1 MTTLFKL
8 AAVAV
13 FAVSASAEAG
23 LYQCDALGNPS
34 RIDQCYA
41 RELRTMTTDIHLFYT
56 GMDYA
61 RTNITGPEIRYL
73 LDNNGWPAYRAAKCN
88 GDVRCEYDLFAV
100 EYRRIQ
106 AKRAKWNNG
115 GDKMAELRANIAA
128 GRYPITT
135 ETRLL
140 PQKARFVL
148 AKPEPK
154 EPTRAEVLAEL
165 EKKEIAKREAEKAA
179 EEAAE
184 AKKPKEPFRCVR
196 IDGSVHS
203 FTVHD
208 DVNGKV
214 LHTVKPST
222 RGNAAVAEVTQSG
235 WALLVGATEHL
246 RGSKLRNGL
255 RMGWV
260 READLNYVNE
270 GCDPVYE
277 VVYDND
283 DE

>member
-100 EYRRIQ
+100 
-106 AKRAKWNNG
+106 AVG
-115 GDKMAELRANIAA
+115 
-128 GRYPITT
+128 
-135 ETRLL
+135 
-140 PQKARFVL
+140 
-148 AKPEPK
+148 
-154 EPTRAEVLAEL
+154 L
-165 EKKEIAKREAEKAA
+165 EKGLQ
-179 EEAAE
+179 
-184 AKKPKEPFRCVR
+184 V
-196 IDGSVHS
+196 
-203 FTVHD
+203 
-208 DVNGKV
+208 V
-214 LHTVKPST
+214 LGAPRLSEYQRLP
-222 RGNAAVAEVTQSG
+222 RGTGRSH
-235 WALLVGATEHL
+235 LLETNVQ
-246 RGSKLRNGL
+246 RR
-255 RMGWV
+255 
-260 READLNYVNE
+260 D
-270 GCDPVYE
+270 
-277 VVYDND
+277 
-283 DE
+283 